1 MLAQSTAPVVPL
13 RWAVIVCAHQV
24 TQRRGEAVGAS
35 AAQVIH
41 AE

>member
-1 MLAQSTAPVVPL
+1 MLSQSTAPVVPL
-13 RWAVIVCAHQV
+13 RRVAIVGVHQV